1 LTNGAQEGT
10 PEFTPAN
17 EVRIA
22 EEAAAASSQEQE
34 QAQESSDLLNK
45 YGYSEFAGYSG
56 KRHLD
61 TILQQILS
69 YATWRTWHFSDEFV
83 APAGDCYVG
92 PYKLSGRIK
101 PGIRKIEMDFK
112 ALRERGLMRVYPDYR
127 LVKQSASG
135 QVQMQA
141 VIIKDFSPLYELAH
155 EYHLWLN
162 SPHYIPPEREY
173 VPLILA
179 DEELTQKLLRFDNYR
194 RILCCKKPGRKPQQA
209 EAQPISHADLVAIA
223 AESAQ
228 NTVTYINPK
237 TFTNTEEKTFSAN
250 RRSKNSL
257 IEPFRVS
264 TSNSLKEEGLAP
276 TTIRRVEP
284 RYLPEQGTEEIVTTE
299 QYLPSKSNST
309 PLPINEPPAE
319 AVKEVKNDNSG
330 EKQMSAQEKA
340 AAVLSHIIPPEHW
353 QEMKQTRQAAAA
365 SRALAQSKE
374 QRVRWHA
381 PDWLVREVARQAQD
395 LQDDPKVL
403 GSVLTRWTK
412 AVRTVF
418 EVAEI
423 QREEIGDAEAELII
437 NKIKW
442 SRKRLNRYIRKINPK
457 RRVPYMLECFLNS
470 WHLTPA
476 ELLYFESEEPLYQ
489 DSRISDFVA
498 RLYQSYERSGSR
510 VEFDQWAAAK
520 LEQERARK
528 KQQRS

>member
-1 LTNGAQEGT
+1 
-10 PEFTPAN
+10 
-17 EVRIA
+17 
-22 EEAAAASSQEQE
+22 
-34 QAQESSDLLNK
+34 
-45 YGYSEFAGYSG
+45 
-56 KRHLD
+56 
-61 TILQQILS
+61 
-69 YATWRTWHFSDEFV
+69 
-83 APAGDCYVG
+83 
-92 PYKLSGRIK
+92 
-101 PGIRKIEMDFK
+101 
-112 ALRERGLMRVYPDYR
+112 
-127 LVKQSASG
+127 
-135 QVQMQA
+135 
-141 VIIKDFSPLYELAH
+141 
-155 EYHLWLN
+155 
-162 SPHYIPPEREY
+162 
-173 VPLILA
+173 
-179 DEELTQKLLRFDNYR
+179 
-194 RILCCKKPGRKPQQA
+194 
-209 EAQPISHADLVAIA
+209 
-223 AESAQ
+223 
-228 NTVTYINPK
+228 
-237 TFTNTEEKTFSAN
+237 
-250 RRSKNSL
+250 
-257 IEPFRVS
+257 
-264 TSNSLKEEGLAP
+264 
-276 TTIRRVEP
+276 
-284 RYLPEQGTEEIVTTE
+284 
-299 QYLPSKSNST
+299 
-309 PLPINEPPAE
+309 
-319 AVKEVKNDNSG
+319 
-330 EKQMSAQEKA
+330 
-340 AAVLSHIIPPEHW
+340 
-353 QEMKQTRQAAAA
+353 MKQTRQAAAA